1 MNCHLAVFIA
11 GKLFDNSFVATGV
24 VVNRN
29 SLSHSNCR
37 SGSSAPVEALIS
49 SVFWFNDYGIVATDI
64 IDTGS
69 VRCSRCQEQRRD
81 TG

>member
-29 SLSHSNCR
+29 SFSDSNCR
-37 SGSSAPVEALIS
+37 SGLSAPVPSAH
-49 SVFWFNDYGIVATDI
+49 I
-64 IDTGS
+64 IFASETAA
-69 VRCSRCQEQRRD
+69 
-81 TG
+81 